1 VTGYDGRQRF
11 SRHDFYLSELS
22 QEPARLTDFELYE
35 LGPLDIF
42 DRKLMFKAVGAR
54 KEKHIIPDMQP
65 LARSQSEIFVIKFDP
80 KDPKIVT
87 PEHTLEPLYMIEDS
101 YSVRQTVSP
110 DGSKVALIN
119 TRTGRNYRYDLVIA
133 TIDGT
138 VLKRVEASTFQFS
151 RAAFAGPNTVL
162 ANQLFKD
169 RYEVTMVDLADY
181 SVRIVAIVDHSE
193 NALRNLEHIQ
203 IPSISN

>member
-11 SRHDFYLSELS
+11 SKHDFYLSELS
-22 QEPARLTDFELYE
+22 QEPTRLTHFELYE

-54 KEKHIIPDMQP
+54 NHFIPDMQP
-65 LARSQSEIFVIKFDP
+65 LARSQSEIFVIAFDP
-80 KDPKIVT
+80 KEPKIVT

-101 YSVRQTVSP
+101 YSVRQMVSP

-119 TRTGRNYRYDLVIA
+119 TRTGRSYRYDLVIA

-151 RAAFAGPNTVL
+151 RAAFAGPNTLL

-181 SVRIVAIVDHSE
+181 SVRIAATADHSE

-203 IPSISN
+203 IPDISN